1 MSSTAFP
8 GWYVAFQVAVLQQ
21 LPRPEAGITKE
32 EAEAL
37 SGNQAELKRRLS
49 GIGQQDRISLPPL
62 THEHKFED
70 LIKRP
75 DIYGF
80 FGTISGL
87 GVVKPSGK
95 TLTIP
100 HPKPLGKVTTEREM
114 LRRFPGCKDL
124 DGGELIL
131 AVKKLVPTSE
141 VLLGAMV
148 NAIIESEEG
157 RANLIPTAVGTWTLG
172 FCVQNGE
179 LQLLYCGRNSGGWD
193 VVCRPVRLGYKWR
206 AEGLFFLATDTLA
219 L

>member
-1 MSSTAFP
+1 MVTDEKLAQYFKFMHDIAGRGLKGSLDLDE
-8 GWYVAFQVAVLQQ
+8 VMNRV
-21 LPRPEAGITKE
+21 RP
-32 EAEAL
+32 L
-37 SGNQAELKRRLS
+37 
-49 GIGQQDRISLPPL
+49 IGQGYLELPPL
-62 THEHKFED
+62 THEHKVED

-95 TLTIP
+95 TLTTP
-100 HPKPLGKVTTEREM
+100 HPKPLGKVTTEREI
-114 LRRFPGCKDL
+114 LKRFPGCKDL
-124 DGGELIL
+124 DGQELIE
-131 AVKKLVPTSE
+131 AVKKLVLERE

-157 RANLIPTAVGTWTLG
+157 RASLIPTALGTWTLG

-179 LQLLYCGRNSGGWD
+179 LQILFCYRDSLGWC
-193 VVCRPVRLGYKWR
+193 VGCRPVGLSYVWR
-206 AEGLFFLATDTLA
+206 AEGLFFLATDTLN

>member
-1 MSSTAFP
+1 MVTDEKIAQYFRFMHDIAERGLKGSVDLDEVMSR
-8 GWYVAFQVAVLQQ
+8 V
-21 LPRPEAGITKE
+21 RP
-32 EAEAL
+32 L
-37 SGNQAELKRRLS
+37 
-49 GIGQQDRISLPPL
+49 IGQGQLKLPPL
-62 THEHKFED
+62 TREHKFED

-87 GVVKPSGK
+87 GVIKPSGK
-95 TLTIP
+95 TLTMP
-100 HPKPLGKVTTEREM
+100 YPKPLGKVTTEREM

-124 DGGELIL
+124 DEDELIL

-148 NAIIESEEG
+148 NAIILSEES
-157 RANLIPTAVGTWTLG
+157 RESLIPTAVGTWILG

-179 LQLLYCGRNSGGWD
+179 LQILDCGRDSGGWD
-193 VVCRPVRLGYKWR
+193 VYCYPVELGDEWS
-206 AEGLFFLATDTLA
+206 AEYLLFLATDTLA